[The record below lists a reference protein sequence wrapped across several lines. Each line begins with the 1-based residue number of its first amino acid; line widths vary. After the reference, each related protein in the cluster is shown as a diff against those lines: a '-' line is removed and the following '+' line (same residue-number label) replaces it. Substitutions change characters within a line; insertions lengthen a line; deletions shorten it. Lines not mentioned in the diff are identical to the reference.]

1 MDIGSE
7 FLRQSSLR
15 FSRSFDRINHAV
27 RQLDERQ
34 VWHRPS
40 AESNSVAVILQHLS
54 GNLRQWVCS
63 ALGGDEYV
71 RVRAAEF
78 ATELRL
84 PNEQLLSAF
93 NQLGDRIQE
102 IVAALPS
109 ASLLDR
115 KRIQGFDETVM
126 SALYDAASHLEL
138 HAGQILF
145 IAKLLLGDRYKEYW
159 KPETR
164 EQGLP

>member
-7 FLRQSSLR
+7 FLRQSSHQ

-27 RQLDERQ
+27 RQLDDEQ
-34 VWHRPS
+34 IWHRPS
-40 AESNSVAVILQHLS
+40 AESNSVGIILQHLS
-54 GNLRQWVCS
+54 GNLRQWVCA

-71 RVRAAEF
+71 RARADEF
-78 ATELRL
+78 NKESRM
-84 PNEQLLSAF
+84 PGEHLLSLF
-93 NQLGDRIQE
+93 NRLRDRIQE
-102 IVAALPS
+102 IISAVPA
-109 ASLLDR
+109 ASLPDR

-126 SALYDAASHLEL
+126 SALYIAVSHLEL

-145 IAKLLLGDRYKEYW
+145 IAKLLLGKNYIEYW
-159 KPETR
+159 KPETP

>member
-1 MDIGSE
+1 MGIGSE
-7 FLRQSSLR
+7 FSRQSSSR

-27 RQLDERQ
+27 RQLDDRQ
-34 VWHRPS
+34 IWHRPS
-40 AESNSVAVILQHLS
+40 PESNSLGIILQHLS

-63 ALGGDEYV
+63 AFGGDEYV

-78 ATELRL
+78 TTESRL
-84 PNEQLLSAF
+84 PKSQLLSTF
-93 NQLGDRIQE
+93 NQLGDRVQE
-102 IVAALPS
+102 IVEAVPS

-138 HAGQILF
+138 HTGQILF
-145 IAKLLLGDRYKEYW
+145 IAKLLLGNKYKEYW
-159 KPETR
+159 KPETH

>member
-15 FSRSFDRINHAV
+15 FNRSFDRINHAV
-27 RQLDERQ
+27 RQLDDRQ
-34 VWHRPS
+34 LWQRPS
-40 AESNSVAVILQHLS
+40 AESNSVGVILQHLS

-78 ATELRL
+78 VTESRL
-84 PNEQLLSAF
+84 PKEQLLPTF
-93 NQLGDRIQE
+93 NRIGDRIQE
-102 IVAALPS
+102 IVVAIPS

-126 SALYDAASHLEL
+126 SALYDTASHLEL

-145 IAKLLLGDRYKEYW
+145 IVKLFLGNTYKEYL

-164 EQGLP
+164 EQGLL

>member
-1 MDIGSE
+1 MDTSSE
-7 FLRQSSLR
+7 FLRQTSFR
-15 FSRSFDRINHAV
+15 FIQSFDRINHAI
-27 RQLDERQ
+27 RQLDDRQ

-40 AESNSVAVILQHLS
+40 AESNSVGIILQHLE
-54 GNLRQWVCS
+54 GNLRQWICS
-63 ALGGDEYV
+63 ALGGDEYL
-71 RVRAAEF
+71 RVRTAEF
-78 ATELRL
+78 AAESRV
-84 PNEQLLSAF
+84 PKEQLLSNF
-93 NQLGDRIQE
+93 SRLGNRVQE
-102 IVAALPS
+102 IVAAISS

-126 SALYDAASHLEL
+126 SALYNAACHLEL

-145 IAKLLLGDRYKEYW
+145 ITKLLLGRNYKEYW